1 MLTMGPWQ
9 QPLVRHVGNTVEN
22 RTAVAGM
29 TPECSDYLVTRGSD
43 ASVLSAHE
51 AQTRGSDA
59 SVVNDAQSASSFFA
73 WKWLEFEPVSESM
86 AAYEARTMLENSTKP
101 DIFLPG

>member
-22 RTAVAGM
+22 RTSVAGM
-29 TPECSDYLVTRGSD
+29 TPGCSDCLVTRGSD
-43 ASVLSAHE
+43 ASVL
-51 AQTRGSDA
+51 
-59 SVVNDAQSASSFFA
+59 NDAQSASSVLA